1 MIKMNAN
8 IHKKTTPA
16 TTHSPFTLRHGLVL
30 ATGILIL
37 LGPCALVYNTWAIFV
52 VPVSTSLGAT
62 TAQFTLYI
70 TVVYLVGAFSAP
82 IAGNLLERFDLRI
95 VLSASVLLVAVGIAL
110 CSFWT
115 EVWQF
120 YISGL
125 IEGVGIVSLMFL
137 AVPTLINRW
146 FSMRTGFFIGLC
158 MAMSGFG
165 GALWSMVGGALIA
178 SVDWRCAYLVYAAL
192 VLVLALPATALFI
205 RSYPRDL
212 GLLPYG
218 QQHTTKAIAQEIA
231 MVGDSVVEDRD
242 AFSVQ
247 SNEHSHHNDQEHT
260 TQTETSELTSSY
272 KRDTREWGVSASIMF
287 RSPVFYILMI
297 TLGLCNALTA
307 VANLFASY
315 IYYLGDGGYAGITPE
330 SAVMMASGVAAC
342 LMISAAISKVC
353 LGALTDKTSLGALLL
368 ICTTAV
374 VAIACMWQAQ
384 VWAFGVYVGAV
395 LFGLM
400 YAAVDS
406 YGPAQTRK
414 LVGPRDYTLIY
425 SRISIFINI
434 AGAVSVTLFSL
445 VAEVSWDLEWIVSL
459 GFIAVILVLGLLVER
474 LGKSLK
480 QTYEEKTH

>member
-1 MIKMNAN
+1 MDRNK
-8 IHKKTTPA
+8 HQQSKTKDIQA
-16 TTHSPFTLRHGLVL
+16 HAPFTLRHALVL

-37 LGPCALVYNTWAIFV
+37 LGPCALVYNTWSIFV

-82 IAGNLLERFDLRI
+82 LAGNLLERFDLRL
-95 VLSASVLLVAVGIAL
+95 VLSTSVILVALGIGL
-110 CSFWT
+110 CSLWT
-115 EVWQF
+115 SVWQF

-146 FSMRTGFFIGLC
+146 FTVRTGFFIGLC

-165 GALWSMVGGALIA
+165 GALWSMVGGVLIA

-192 VLVLALPATALFI
+192 VVVLALPATALFI

-218 QQHTTKAIAQEIA
+218 QQHTPDAIAQEVTL
-231 MVGDSVVEDRD
+231 VGDTVCEDLD
-242 AFSVQ
+242 HFPNQ
-247 SNEHSHHNDQEHT
+247 
-260 TQTETSELTSSY
+260 TQDPDLIEAY
-272 KRDTREWGVSASIMF
+272 KHDTREWGVSASVMF
-287 RSPVFYILMI
+287 RSPVFYILML

-315 IYYLGDGGYAGITPE
+315 IYYLGDCGFAGITPDT
-330 SAVMMASGVAAC
+330 AIMMASTVAAC
-342 LMISAAISKVC
+342 LMISAAISKVV
-353 LGALTDKTSLGALLL
+353 LGALTDKTSLGALML
-368 ICTTAV
+368 ICGTAL
-374 VAIACMWQAQ
+374 VAIVCMWQAQ
-384 VWAFGVYVGAV
+384 HWSFGVYVGAV

-425 SRISIFINI
+425 SRISVFINI

-445 VAEVSWDLEWIVSL
+445 VAEVSWDLEWIVTL
-459 GFIAVILVLGLLVER
+459 GFIVVIFVLGLLVGR
-474 LGKSLK
+474 WGKSLK
-480 QTYEEKTH
+480 QTYEEKTS

>member
-1 MIKMNAN
+1 MVTHGDNTHQKIKHFSSHA
-8 IHKKTTPA
+8 
-16 TTHSPFTLRHGLVL
+16 PFTFRHALVL

-52 VPVSTSLGAT
+52 VPVSASLGAT

-82 IAGNLLERFDLRI
+82 LAGNLLERFDLRL
-95 VLSASVLLVAVGIAL
+95 VLSFSVILVALGIGL
-110 CSFWT
+110 CSLWT
-115 EVWQF
+115 SVWQF

-125 IEGVGIVSLMFL
+125 LEGIGIVSLMFL

-146 FSMRTGFFIGLC
+146 FTIRTGFFIGLC

-165 GALWSMVGGALIA
+165 GALWSMVGGALIT
-178 SVDWRCAYLVYAAL
+178 SVDWRFAYLVYAGL
-192 VLVLALPATALFI
+192 VLILALPATALFI

-218 QQHTTKAIAQEIA
+218 LQHTSKEIAQEITL
-231 MVGDSVVEDRD
+231 VGDTVVEDYHKFTEQTHLPE
-242 AFSVQ
+242 ASEALQ
-247 SNEHSHHNDQEHT
+247 NDN
-260 TQTETSELTSSY
+260 SDVVSAY
-272 KRDTREWGVSASIMF
+272 KRDTREWGVSASVMF
-287 RSPVFYILMI
+287 RSPVFFILML

-315 IYYLGDGGYAGITPE
+315 IYYLGDCGFAGITPD
-330 SAVMMASGVAAC
+330 SAVMMASTVAAC
-342 LMISAAISKVC
+342 LMISAALSKVA
-353 LGALTDKTSLGALLL
+353 LGALTDKTSRGALAL
-368 ICTTAV
+368 ICGTAL
-374 VAIACMWQAQ
+374 VAIICMWQAQ
-384 VWAFGVYVGAV
+384 LWAFGVYVGAV

-425 SRISIFINI
+425 SRISVFINI
-434 AGAVSVTLFSL
+434 AGAVSVALFSL
-445 VAEVSWDLEWIVSL
+445 VAEVSWDLEWIVTI
-459 GFIAVILVLGLLVER
+459 GFIAVIFVLGLLVER

-480 QTYEEKTH
+480 QTYEEKTT

>member
-1 MIKMNAN
+1 MVIT
-8 IHKKTTPA
+8 KTKQSSKTKQGE
-16 TTHSPFTLRHGLVL
+16 THAPFTLRHALVL

-82 IAGNLLERFDLRI
+82 LAGNLLERFDLRL
-95 VLSASVLLVAVGIAL
+95 VLSISVILVALGIGL
-110 CSFWT
+110 CSVWT
-115 EVWQF
+115 SVWQF

-125 IEGVGIVSLMFL
+125 IEGIGIVSLMFL

-146 FSMRTGFFIGLC
+146 FTIRTGFFIGLC

-178 SVDWRCAYLVYAAL
+178 SVDWRSAYLVYAAL
-192 VLVLALPATALFI
+192 VLILALPATALFI

-218 QQHTTKAIAQEIA
+218 QQHNPEAIAQEIT
-231 MVGDSVVEDRD
+231 MVGDTVFEDL
-242 AFSVQ
+242 
-247 SNEHSHHNDQEHT
+247 DQFPNQ
-260 TQTETSELTSSY
+260 TQNPDMTRAY
-272 KRDTREWGVSASIMF
+272 KRDRREWGVSASVMF
-287 RSPVFYILMI
+287 KSPVFYILML
-297 TLGLCNALTA
+297 TLGFCNALTA

-315 IYYLGDGGYAGITPE
+315 IYYLGDCGFAGITPD
-330 SAVMMASGVAAC
+330 SAIMMASTVAAC
-342 LMISAAISKVC
+342 LMISAALSKVT
-353 LGALTDKTSLGALLL
+353 LGALTDKTSLGALIL
-368 ICTTAV
+368 ICGSAL
-374 VAIACMWQAQ
+374 VAIICMWQAQ
-384 VWAFGVYVGAV
+384 QWAFGVYVGAV

-425 SRISIFINI
+425 SRVSVFINI
-434 AGAVSVTLFSL
+434 AGAVSVALFSL
-445 VAEVSWDLEWIVSL
+445 VAEVSWDLEWTVTL
-459 GFIAVILVLGLLVER
+459 GFIVVIFVLGLLIER
-474 LGKSLK
+474 WGKSLK
-480 QTYEEKTH
+480 QTYEEKSR

>member
-1 MIKMNAN
+1 MAIGRQKQIKAN
-8 IHKKTTPA
+8 HTQA
-16 TTHSPFTLRHGLVL
+16 HAPFTLRHALVL

-52 VPVSTSLGAT
+52 VPVSTSLNAT

-82 IAGNLLERFDLRI
+82 LAGNLLERFDLRI
-95 VLSASVLLVAVGIAL
+95 VLSASVVLVALGIAL
-110 CSFWT
+110 CSLWT

-125 IEGVGIVSLMFL
+125 IEGIGIVSLMFL

-146 FSMRTGFFIGLC
+146 FSRRTGFFIGLC

-178 SVDWRCAYLVYAAL
+178 SVDWRYAYLVYAVL
-192 VLVLALPATALFI
+192 VLVLALPATAFFI

-218 QQHTTKAIAQEIA
+218 QQHTAADIAQEI
-231 MVGDSVVEDRD
+231 MVVGDSVIEDQD
-242 AFSVQ
+242 AFSFQ
-247 SNEHSHHNDQEHT
+247 TSNQVCPENHT
-260 TQTETSELTSSY
+260 ELSDLTSSY
-272 KRDTREWGVSASIMF
+272 KQDRREWGVSASTMF

-368 ICTTAV
+368 ICTTAIA
-374 VAIACMWQAQ
+374 AIICMWQAQ
-384 VWAFGVYVGAV
+384 VWAFGVYIGAV

-434 AGAVSVTLFSL
+434 AGAISVALFSL
-445 VAEVSWDLEWIVSL
+445 VAEVSWDLEWVVSL
-459 GFIAVILVLGLLVER
+459 GVITVIFVLGLFVER

-480 QTYEEKTH
+480 QTYEEKTR